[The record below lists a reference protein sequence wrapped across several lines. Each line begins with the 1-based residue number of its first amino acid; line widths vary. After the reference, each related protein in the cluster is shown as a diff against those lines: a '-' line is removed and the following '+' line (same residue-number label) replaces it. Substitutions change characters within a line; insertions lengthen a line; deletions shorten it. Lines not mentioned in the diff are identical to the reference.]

1 MASEKTTLQQSLL
14 MSVVIC
20 QPTKLV
26 CAPASSQSS
35 ITDNS
40 IAGRY
45 VGSSYL
51 EDSRGIKID
60 GGNVVHSGCKVIMTA
75 KVFEEN
81 PQWTPRDLIE
91 YLTRAFGADIIIIPW
106 DTNEIYGHTDGIV
119 RFIDDDSVL
128 MTNYAQFDP
137 VMASRI

>member
-1 MASEKTTLQQSLL
+1 

-26 CAPASSQSS
+26 WAPASSQSS

-81 PQWTPRDLIE
+81 PQ
-91 YLTRAFGADIIIIPW
+91 
-106 DTNEIYGHTDGIV
+106 
-119 RFIDDDSVL
+119 
-128 MTNYAQFDP
+128 
-137 VMASRI
+137 